1 MILNSKIGA
10 HLHAA
15 LKDVSVEL
23 DDFSELLI
31 RLLDYGVISRDESQ
45 IEGLLYDRFLQC
57 EELVEDYLSVLMLR
71 LQHDRRFCF
80 VRVFPPGAEIPGI
93 VTDEHV
99 PFNNGF
105 RVKPSQQDVAVI
117 LTLRVEYEKAL
128 REGQVDDKGCV
139 LLSLEGLIIAL
150 QNLLKRTLPEL
161 LGERK
166 ALFKRLKQLRLIQFH
181 ADVDID
187 SADMWMTIHPSIT
200 SFVNADVLEQLYP
213 MQEHASNENIVKESI
228 EKETIGKEKIAEG
241 ALSTDVNN
249 DDNEKGDIH
258 VL

>member
-1 MILNSKIGA
+1 MILNSQMSTYI
-10 HLHAA
+10 HNA
-15 LKDVSVEL
+15 LNDVAISASE
-23 DDFSELLI
+23 FSELLI

-45 IEGLLYDRFLQC
+45 IEASLYDRFIQC
-57 EELVEDYLSVLMLR
+57 EELVEDYLSILMLR

-80 VRVFPPGAEIPGI
+80 VRVFPPGADIPSM
-93 VTDEHV
+93 VTDEHA

-139 LLSLEGLIIAL
+139 LLSLEGLVIAL
-150 QNLLKRTLPEL
+150 QNLLKRSLPEQM
-161 LGERK
+161 GERK
-166 ALFKRLKQLRLIQFH
+166 ALFKRLKQLRLIQFNT
-181 ADVDID
+181 DIEVD

-200 SFVNADVLEQLYP
+200 SFVNDEAMEQLYP
-213 MQEHASNENIVKESI
+213 AQGSSGQQK
-228 EKETIGKEKIAEG
+228 T
-241 ALSTDVNN
+241 ALKVTDAVL
-249 DDNEKGDIH
+249 DTVKGDDKH

>member
-10 HLHAA
+10 HLNAA
-15 LKDVSVEL
+15 LKDIAVEL

-80 VRVFPPGAEIPGI
+80 VRVFPPGAEIPGV

-150 QNLLKRTLPEL
+150 QNLLKRSLPEL

-166 ALFKRLKQLRLIQFH
+166 ALFKRLKQLRLIQFN

-213 MQEHASNENIVKESI
+213 TQEHSPQES
-228 EKETIGKEKIAEG
+228 TQKEKIAEE
-241 ALSTDVNN
+241 ALNTEVNN
-249 DDNEKGDIH
+249 DDDEKGDIH